1 MKYLKAFVRSLI
13 NKWVR
18 EESIP
23 NSKKSRLH
31 LYFASVLDDH

>member
-13 NKWVR
+13 STWIR

-23 NSKKSRLH
+23 NSKKGRLH
-31 LYFASVLDDH
+31 LYFASVLDNH